1 MNPRRW
7 FSGPGAAAAPE
18 SSSNLGEQIAANE
31 LKAQI
36 DLLRNEVS
44 VLRAHT
50 TELEYRFA
58 TYYRER
64 YHCIDKLADYLVGA
78 ELPGDYYEFGVSKGV
93 TFSYAMRTMQ
103 GLFPEMK
110 FIALDSFE
118 GLPAPLGQDAVQ
130 GYTSGF
136 RAGEFACSQ
145 EVFLSNVASS
155 GGDVSRITTVPGW
168 FDKSLVKGEPRIAGL
183 GKVAA
188 AWIDCDLY
196 ESTVPVLDFLTDR
209 LSVGSVLLFDDW
221 RCFRN
226 LPDRGE
232 QRACREW
239 LARNPQIALCDFVD
253 FGFHGVSFT
262 VERC

>member
-1 MNPRRW
+1 MI
-7 FSGPGAAAAPE
+7 
-18 SSSNLGEQIAANE
+18 SSSSVTGDRIGTIPASDFDVQKEFEA
-31 LKAQI
+31 
-36 DLLRNEVS
+36 LRNEVTQ
-44 VLRAHT
+44 LRSQVTA
-50 TELEYRFA
+50 LEQRFA

-64 YHCIDKLADYLVGA
+64 FNCIDKLADYLVGA
-78 ELPGDYYEFGVSKGV
+78 QLPGDYFEFGVSRGV
-93 TFSYAMRTMQ
+93 TFSYAMRIMQ
-103 GLFPEMK
+103 ELFPQMS

-118 GLPAPLGQDAVQ
+118 GLPAPSGQDAVQ

-136 RAGEFACSQ
+136 QAGEFACSR
-145 EVFLSNVASS
+145 EDFLANVAAA
-155 GGDVSRITTVPGW
+155 GGDVSRIKTVPGW
-168 FDKSLVKGEPRIAGL
+168 FDRSLVKGAPDIAGL
-183 GKVAA
+183 GKLAA

-239 LARNPQIALCDFVD
+239 LERNPQIALREFVD

>member
-1 MNPRRW
+1 MNLQRE
-7 FSGPGAAAAPE
+7 F
-18 SSSNLGEQIAANE
+18 EQ
-31 LKAQI
+31 
-36 DLLRNEVS
+36 LRDEVFT
-44 VLRAHT
+44 LRKQVAT
-50 TELEYRFA
+50 LEQRFA
-58 TYYRER
+58 TYHRER
-64 YHCIDKLADYLVGA
+64 FNCIDKLADYLVGA
-78 ELPGDYYEFGVSKGV
+78 QLPGGYFEFGVSRGV
-93 TFSYAMRTMQ
+93 TFSYAMRTMKD
-103 GLFPEMK
+103 LFPHMP
-110 FIALDSFE
+110 FVALDSFE
-118 GLPAPLGQDAVQ
+118 GLPAPSGKDAVQ

-136 RAGEFACSQ
+136 QAGEFACSR
-145 EVFLSNVASS
+145 EDFLSNVATA
-155 GGDVSRITTVPGW
+155 GGDINRVRIVEGW
-168 FDKSLVKGEPRIAGL
+168 FDQSLAKGDHRIAGL

-209 LSVGSVLLFDDW
+209 LSVGTVLLFDDW

-239 LARNPQIALCDFVD
+239 LEGNPQIALREFVD